1 MPRALFSRLENMKS
15 TTISYW
21 FVSILILLVIIASV
35 VGMYIKTKKIVNV
48 IESGI
53 TFYHDPQDMRDI

>member
-35 VGMYIKTKKIVNV
+35 VGMYIKTKKKVNA